1 MAKELDKT
9 LAKLAEDLQRGAGAS
24 GGGGVGGGEIPGE
37 LLDVFALAQFQ
48 YSQLAEHLGR
58 HAPAL
63 KHWVVH
69 AARVDESLARGLHN
83 GLLSP
88 KLLVEM
94 EEEREA
100 FAAAARAQGATFE
113 SLSEHLEHVNGI
125 AKFLTRAS
133 TDKEPSAEGEGAL
146 GPQSKAR
153 ALILP
158 PKRILEDA
166 KDPVEAKKQRTPADA
181 FLQRA
186 AALR

>member
-9 LAKLAEDLQRGAGAS
+9 LAKLAEDLQRGAG
-24 GGGGVGGGEIPGE
+24 GPGGGGEIPGE
-37 LLDVFALAQFQ
+37 LLDIFALAQFQ
-48 YSQLAEHLGR
+48 YSQLAEHLSR

-63 KHWVVH
+63 KHWVVY
-69 AARVDESLARGLHN
+69 AARVDEALARGLHN

-113 SLSEHLEHVNGI
+113 SLSERLEHVNGI
-125 AKFLTRAS
+125 AKFLTRAPS
-133 TDKEPSAEGEGAL
+133 EKEPAAEGEGAL

-158 PKRILEDA
+158 PKRTLEDA

-181 FLQRA
+181 FLQWA